1 MPDMEDKFFFPKTI
15 DGASNDPGFITGTKI
30 GIIIAVI
37 MVNFIVF
44 SSLMNGFD
52 SGLMITIKMAFMIFI
67 SQFIVRYLVL
77 NERYYYNMYVK
88 MKETADTTPATFW
101 KIVDRTDKN
110 NGCVVTF
117 DDTSVGVYVKLER
130 DSIVG
135 KTADFKEEHYDAVSD
150 FFREL
155 NKNNFKYIS
164 MNIMETAGKDPRLPE
179 LDNLV
184 NKAEFNE
191 NLEKLIGKQVA
202 YIKSITRVTNYE
214 SEYIL
219 IYSDKMDM
227 GDEIIDKVEDI
238 LYTLTNGAYSGYYI
252 LRSDEIDTLI
262 KERYGVMMFDSS
274 MATLSVYDKSRNMA
288 RPFKIK
294 ALVHSNGELE
304 KYYTEEEKALMEKN
318 KLKEQHKATK
328 HKALKSHKDSNKSL
342 EGSIS
347 KEKVKMKKD
356 NMEEVGKGKVKEK
369 VEVRKKEEMVKDGS
383 TKTREKVESVASVG
397 TIDKNSDSFEE
408 SFSDIFQLD
417 EFEEFG
423 DEYFIIDDEEEIEL

>member
-1 MPDMEDKFFFPKTI
+1 M
-15 DGASNDPGFITGTKI
+15 
-30 GIIIAVI
+30 
-37 MVNFIVF
+37 
-44 SSLMNGFD
+44 
-52 SGLMITIKMAFMIFI
+52 
-67 SQFIVRYLVL
+67 
-77 NERYYYNMYVK
+77 
-88 MKETADTTPATFW
+88 
-101 KIVDRTDKN
+101 
-110 NGCVVTF
+110 
-117 DDTSVGVYVKLER
+117 YVKLER

-155 NKNNFKYIS
+155 NKNNFKYIYL
-164 MNIMETAGKDPRLPE
+164 NIMETAGKDPRLPE

-304 KYYTEEEKALMEKN
+304 KYYTEEEKA
-318 KLKEQHKATK
+318 
-328 HKALKSHKDSNKSL
+328 
-342 EGSIS
+342 
-347 KEKVKMKKD
+347 
-356 NMEEVGKGKVKEK
+356 
-369 VEVRKKEEMVKDGS
+369 
-383 TKTREKVESVASVG
+383 
-397 TIDKNSDSFEE
+397 
-408 SFSDIFQLD
+408 
-417 EFEEFG
+417 
-423 DEYFIIDDEEEIEL
+423 